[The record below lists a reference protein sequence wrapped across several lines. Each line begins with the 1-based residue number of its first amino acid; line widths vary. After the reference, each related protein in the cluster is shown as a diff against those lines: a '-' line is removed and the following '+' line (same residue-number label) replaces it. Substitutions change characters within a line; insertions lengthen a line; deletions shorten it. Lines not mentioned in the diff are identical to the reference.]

1 MVYFYPYIM
10 LSSIIAKILKELAE
24 LLESGN
30 SELSQTELLEVF
42 NTLDQLVNKE
52 RPLSKEAASKYL
64 NVSRSQFDNYV
75 KDHKIPQGK
84 KVLGFKELS
93 WTKNQLDLFIK
104 SKNVL

>member
-30 SELSQTELLEVF
+30 SELSQSELLEVF

>member
-1 MVYFYPYIM
+1 M
-10 LSSIIAKILKELAE
+10 LSSIIAKILRELAE

-30 SELSQTELLEVF
+30 SELSQDELLQVF
-42 NTLDQLVNKE
+42 DTLDQLVNKE

-75 KDHKIPQGK
+75 REKKIPQGK

-93 WTKNQLDLFIK
+93 WTKNQLDKFIQSNK
-104 SKNVL
+104 